1 MSEGRPTRSP
11 TGELHDGPEQSPRAL
26 SRTFLGFTDSAYSW
40 AMGLRSKIGISRS
53 QRRWW
58 FGIQPMRLEL
68 DGVIVGKLLG
78 GGTMTIDVNPG
89 EHVLRAKFRVVVW
102 SDRLTFSVAEG
113 EERLFICENDRA
125 GYPQIHLKGEL

>member
-1 MSEGRPTRSP
+1 
-11 TGELHDGPEQSPRAL
+11 
-26 SRTFLGFTDSAYSW
+26 
-40 AMGLRSKIGISRS
+40 
-53 QRRWW
+53 
-58 FGIQPMRLEL
+58 MRLEL